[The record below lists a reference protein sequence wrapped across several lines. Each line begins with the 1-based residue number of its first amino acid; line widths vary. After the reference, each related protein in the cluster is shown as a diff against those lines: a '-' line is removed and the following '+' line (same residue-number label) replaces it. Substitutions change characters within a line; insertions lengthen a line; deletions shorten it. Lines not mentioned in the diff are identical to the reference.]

1 MILMANLESATA
13 MSWDGETLEI
23 LFPPGRKFGVEKVQ
37 AREAELQAAF
47 IEVFGVAPR
56 IRCIAREAGPD
67 LLLIEDEED
76 QPPVTAEDALARL
89 KAELG
94 AEPER

>member
-37 AREAELQAAF
+37 AREAELHFIAAGHYATETLGIRRVGEHLAKRF
-47 IEVFGVAPR
+47 ALRHVFLDVPN
-56 IRCIAREAGPD
+56 
-67 LLLIEDEED
+67 
-76 QPPVTAEDALARL
+76 PV
-89 KAELG
+89 
-94 AEPER
+94 